1 MDQLN
6 STELSSLSTR
16 VRAQEAQIIKSYC
29 TGKGITLDNF
39 MRDLA
44 LADAHLGTT
53 LRYEGVLTIIW
64 SSGAFMPPR
73 NTNANA
79 ALLTHLAITSP
90 KECLELKKALDKVMD
105 LVFYL
110 PPDER
115 DCVVQHMTKHGHTEF
130 YHGRLALRAIAID
143 NKWWNEEEYWRNV
156 HECVEKG
163 KKEFLGT
170 RRRRS
175 IWIRILDVIFRL
187 SDHCRSMVDKFQRR
201 REL

>member
-16 VRAQEAQIIKSYC
+16 VRACEAEIIRSYC

-44 LADAHLGTT
+44 LADAGLGTT
-53 LRYEGVLTIIW
+53 LRNEGVVTIIW

-73 NTNANA
+73 NTNATA
-79 ALLTHLAITSP
+79 ALLSHLANTSL
-90 KECLELKKALDKVMD
+90 KEWQELKKALDKATD

-115 DCVVQHMTKHGHTEF
+115 DCVVQHMTKQGHTQF

-143 NKWWNEEEYWRNV
+143 NKWWDEEEYWRNAYARA
-156 HECVEKG
+156 EKRH
-163 KKEFLGT
+163 KEFVANGM
-170 RRRRS
+170 RRS
-175 IWIRILDVIFRL
+175 IWNRILGVIFRL
-187 SDHCRSMVDKFQRR
+187 SDHCRSMFDGY
-201 REL
+201 

>member
-1 MDQLN
+1 MAQLN

-29 TGKGITLDNF
+29 TGKGVTLDNF

-44 LADAHLGTT
+44 LADVRLGTT
-53 LRYEGVLTIIW
+53 LRNEGVLTIIW

-90 KECLELKKALDKVMD
+90 KECLRLKEALDKVTD
-105 LVFYL
+105 LAFYL

-115 DCVVQHMTKHGHTEF
+115 DCVVQHMTKHGFTEF
-130 YHGRLALRAIAID
+130 YYGRLALRAIAIE

-156 HECVEKG
+156 QERVDRNKDVVAT
-163 KKEFLGT
+163 K
-170 RRRRS
+170 RRRS
-175 IWIRILDVIFRL
+175 IWTRILDVIFRL
-187 SDHCRSMVDKFQRR
+187 SDHFKSRY
-201 REL
+201 